1 MKTSRIPQRTHIGL
15 LPALCVAGAVLS
27 APAVAEDWTG
37 YAIDS
42 SVSVVRSGFGECVH
56 TSSWSKDIVN
66 AECNPAQIAAF
77 EPAVVEPEPRR
88 SVQRINLA
96 SDAYFGFDKAVLKPE
111 GMAKLDEVAAALQGK
126 QDPRIQITGYTDRIG
141 PEDYNRGLSQR
152 RAEAVRDYLVSKGIE
167 AEIIETAAMGESNP
181 VVACE
186 GKTGNELIQCLAPNR
201 RTEVEFSAFEVIEE
215 VR

>member
-15 LPALCVAGAVLS
+15 LAVLCAAGVALS
-27 APAVAEDWTG
+27 APAGAEDWTG

-42 SVSVVRSGFGECVH
+42 SASVVRSGFGECVH

-77 EPAVVEPEPRR
+77 EPTPAPEPRR
-88 SVQRINLA
+88 TVQRINLA

-111 GMAKLDEVAAALQGK
+111 GMAKLDEVAAAIQGK

-141 PEDYNRGLSQR
+141 AEDYNRDLSQR
-152 RAEAVRDYLVSKGIE
+152 RAEAVRDYLVSKGIDT
-167 AEIIETAAMGESNP
+167 EIIETAAMGEKNP

-186 GKTGNELIQCLAPNR
+186 GKTGNELIRCLAPNR

-215 VR
+215 VK